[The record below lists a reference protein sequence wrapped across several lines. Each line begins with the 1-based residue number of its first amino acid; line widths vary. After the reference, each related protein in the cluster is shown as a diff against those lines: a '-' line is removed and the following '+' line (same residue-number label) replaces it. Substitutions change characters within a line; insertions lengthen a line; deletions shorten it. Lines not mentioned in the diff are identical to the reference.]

1 MLSWKQKQV
10 TMMRPKKLPL
20 RKCVGCA
27 EMKPKKELIRI
38 VKPGDGTITADLTG
52 KQNGRGAYLC
62 HSVECLAR
70 ARKTRQLERSFSC
83 AVPPEIYDQLEQ
95 QLKGDEQ

>member
-1 MLSWKQKQV
+1 MPAKKQ
-10 TMMRPKKLPL
+10 PL

-27 EMKPKKELIRI
+27 QMKPKRELIRI
-38 VKPGDGTITADLTG
+38 VKSADGEIAADLTG

-62 HSVECLAR
+62 HNADCLVR

-83 AVPPEIYDQLEQ
+83 AVPPEIYERLEQ
-95 QLKGDEQ
+95 QLKGEEI

>member
-1 MLSWKQKQV
+1 MPAKKQ
-10 TMMRPKKLPL
+10 PL
-20 RKCVGCA
+20 RKCVGCT

-38 VKPGDGTITADLTG
+38 VKSADGTIAADFTG

-62 HSVECLAR
+62 HNADCLAR

-83 AVPPEIYDQLEQ
+83 AVPPEIYERLEQ
-95 QLKGDEQ
+95 QLKGEEI